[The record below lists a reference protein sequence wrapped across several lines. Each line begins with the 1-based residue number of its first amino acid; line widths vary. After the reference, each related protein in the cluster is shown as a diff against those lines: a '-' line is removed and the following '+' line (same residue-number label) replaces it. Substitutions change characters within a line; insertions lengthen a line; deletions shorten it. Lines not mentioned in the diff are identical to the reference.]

1 MTLTNLS
8 YFSLLAI
15 VFCITTTIFETHLL
29 RPPHNR
35 RHHPLGVCAYHFKA
49 QSTPPTLSGYPYT
62 VFWRMFSYHWRT
74 WRWSILGLLARGFT
88 RGAST
93 KSDTLLRLR
102 SCRFLVVQE
111 RFPSAL

>member
-15 VFCITTTIFETHLL
+15 IFCITTTFFEPRLL

-35 RHHPLGVCAYHFKA
+35 RHPSEVCVYHFKA
-49 QSTPPTLSGYPYT
+49 QSLLIPLCPATLIRSSGACFHITGEHGVRAY
-62 VFWRMFSYHWRT
+62 SDC
-74 WRWSILGLLARGFT
+74 LAHGFT
-88 RGAST
+88 QGAST
-93 KSDTLLRLR
+93 KSDTLLQLH

-111 RFPSAL
+111 RFPFAL